1 MLYNKFFYVNYYYY
15 ICFMNI
21 PINKEQAD
29 RLFPH
34 TKRELL
40 YGSRLFG
47 THTEESD
54 YDLVMLYEYD
64 DVFDENYYLPNI
76 HSFQYNNA
84 EENADIIF
92 MTYEQFWKSFYD
104 ADGTLYADIILF
116 SEWFSNDEALRMCR
130 AYKIIKGY
138 CGTAKRDLTSSDC
151 TDKIIKRSAK
161 NLYIAHCLLHNQMP
175 QLKQIQNIFKQNFDI
190 NYLLKDISELREQ
203 ANELFNQNKLPN
215 YSIPTTEDD
224 LLNIMLHGN
233 NLKEY
238 IFKK

>member
-1 MLYNKFFYVNYYYY
+1 
-15 ICFMNI
+15 MNI

-29 RLFPH
+29 RLFAQV
-34 TKRELL
+34 KQQFL

-54 YDLVMLYEYD
+54 YDIVMLYHYD
-64 DVFDENYYLPNI
+64 DVFEENYYLPNI
-76 HSFQYNNA
+76 HSFQYTDAENNT
-84 EENADIIF
+84 DIIF

-138 CGTAKRDLTSSDC
+138 CGTAKRDLTNV
-151 TDKIIKRSAK
+151 KEEKVIKRSAK
-161 NLYIAHCLLHNQMP
+161 NLYIAYCLLNNEFP
-175 QLKQIQNIFKQNFDI
+175 NIKEIQKIYKEKHDVK
-190 NYLLKDISELREQ
+190 YLLEQEIELRTKAQ
-203 ANELFNQNKLPN
+203 DLFNKNELPN
-215 YSIPTTEDD
+215 YSIPTTDDD

>member
-1 MLYNKFFYVNYYYY
+1 
-15 ICFMNI
+15 MNI
-21 PINKEQAD
+21 PINKEQAH
-29 RLFPH
+29 RLFAH
-34 TKRELL
+34 VKQQFL

-54 YDLVMLYEYD
+54 YDLVMLYHYD
-64 DVFDENYYLPNI
+64 DVFEENHYLPNI
-76 HSFQYNNA
+76 HSFQYNNE

-116 SEWFSNDEALRMCR
+116 SGWFSNDEALRMCR

-138 CGTAKRDLTSSDC
+138 CGTAKRDLTNV
-151 TDKIIKRSAK
+151 KEEKLIRRSEK
-161 NLYIAHCLLHNQMP
+161 NLYIANCLLANKFP
-175 QLKQIQNIFKQNFDI
+175 ELKVIQTIYKNTYDV
-190 NYLLKDISELREQ
+190 NYLRLNEKFIREE
-203 ANELFNQNKLPN
+203 ANELFNKNELSN